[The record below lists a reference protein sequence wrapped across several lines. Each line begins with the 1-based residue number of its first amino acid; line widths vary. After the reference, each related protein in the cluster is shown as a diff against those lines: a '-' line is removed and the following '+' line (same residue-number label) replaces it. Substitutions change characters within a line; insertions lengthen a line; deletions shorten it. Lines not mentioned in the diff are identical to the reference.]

1 MRGLLRNN
9 IYSMESNIKMSVAI
23 SLFLMAVTWLV
34 RGQVVSMLLA
44 MQIFIFIANMST
56 SLQVDENSR
65 WAKFELT
72 LPVRR
77 SAIIEAKYLSFLFLI
92 LLGIITSIPTC
103 VGLVLMGRESYLP
116 QIIYGYEFGISL
128 AVITV
133 ALLYPPLLKL
143 GAGKSELLFCLGAV
157 GAVLLMGIVSTA
169 VFIVKTFMIKNLEP
183 GYSLAGVSTVVF
195 GFGLL
200 ALSFLISRRIYEK
213 KEF

>member
-9 IYSMESNIKMSVAI
+9 IYSMESNIKMSVGI
-23 SLFLMAVTWLV
+23 SLVLTVAAWLA
-34 RGQVVSMLLA
+34 REQVVSMVLA
-44 MQIFIFIANMST
+44 MQIFIFIANMGT

-92 LLGIITSIPTC
+92 LLGILVSIPTC
-103 VGLVLMGRESYLP
+103 IGLVMMGKESYLP
-116 QIIYGYEFGISL
+116 QIMYGYKFGISL

-133 ALLYPPLLKL
+133 ALIYPPLLKL
-143 GAGKSELLFCLGAV
+143 GAGKSDLLLCLGAV
-157 GAVLLMGIVSTA
+157 GAVLLMVLVSAA
-169 VFIVKTFMIKNLEP
+169 VFIMKAFMIKNLEP
-183 GYSLAGVSTVVF
+183 AYSLAGLSTVVF

-200 ALSFLISRRIYEK
+200 VLSFLISRRIYEK

>member
-9 IYSMESNIKMSVAI
+9 IYSMESNIKMSAGI
-23 SLFLMAVTWLV
+23 SLVLMAATWLV
-34 RGQVVSMLLA
+34 KGRVVSMVLA
-44 MQIFIFIANMST
+44 MQIFIFIANMGT

-92 LLGIITSIPTC
+92 LLGIIMSIPTC

-128 AVITV
+128 AVITI
-133 ALLYPPLLKL
+133 ALIYPLLLKL
-143 GAGKSELLFCLGAV
+143 GAGKSELLLCLGAA
-157 GAVLLMGIVSTA
+157 GAVLLMGVVSIA
-169 VFIVKTFMIKNLEP
+169 VFIIETFMIKNPEP
-183 GYSLAGVSTVVF
+183 AYSLAGVPTVVF

-200 ALSFLISRRIYEK
+200 ALSFLISRRIYER

>member
-9 IYSMESNIKMSVAI
+9 IYSMESNIKMSVGI
-23 SLFLMAVTWLV
+23 SLVLMAVAWLA
-34 RGQVVSMLLA
+34 RERVVSMVLA
-44 MQIFIFIANMST
+44 MQIFVFIANMGT

-92 LLGIITSIPTC
+92 LVGILVSIPTC
-103 VGLVLMGRESYLP
+103 AGLVLMGRESYLS
-116 QIIYGYEFGISL
+116 QIMYGYEFGISL
-128 AVITV
+128 AVITI
-133 ALLYPPLLKL
+133 ALIYPPLLKL
-143 GAGKSELLFCLGAV
+143 GAEKSELLLCLGAV
-157 GAVLLMGIVSTA
+157 GAIVLMGVVSIA
-169 VFIVKTFMIKNLEP
+169 IFIMETFMIKNPEP
-183 GYSLAGVSTVVF
+183 GYSLAGVPTVVF

-200 ALSFLISRRIYEK
+200 ALSFLVSRKIYEK